1 MGENSGNGN
10 GVCRYVRARQHTF
23 WTIFG
28 LKQPLCRSPFFRLR
42 VQLRARKMAVRRPGE
57 SDGFRLICCTCYQAS
72 RTFWEFGIVAL
83 ALLCGLTRGYKCV
96 GKNEMVW
103 VNNTGNAPLP
113 SFFSF
118 PFSGSEFQLFS
129 TQSSQ
134 NLVENGPKM
143 IQDVYWF
150 PEWPLSQIHW

>member
-1 MGENSGNGN
+1 MKISYFLDN
-10 GVCRYVRARQHTF
+10 
-23 WTIFG
+23 FG
-28 LKQPLCRSPFFRLR
+28 LKRPLCTSPFFRLR

-103 VNNTGNAPLP
+103 VNNTQLCP
-113 SFFSF
+113 SPFLLFSALIDGSF